1 LSLLRHDFFSHENIV
16 NVLDQSSAVGIIACG
31 ETLCII
37 AGLFDLSV
45 SSIAAFC
52 GIIMID
58 LSNKIGLW
66 PGVIIGLALGVTMGA
81 INGLIVH
88 YGRINP
94 LIATLASGILFGG
107 LATVFVNGMIISAN
121 HASFGVFGEV
131 SPLDGV
137 TVPTWLWLGVIILT
151 WILLSGTTFGR
162 SLFALGGN
170 PQAARLSGLRISFIR
185 ISVYAISGGCAAIG
199 GLIIASQ
206 TLNADPTMA
215 SGLDLTAIAAAVV
228 GGTSI
233 SGGEGAI
240 WRAAIGVLILTVIS
254 NGFDLLGLNSNYL
267 LVVQGAIIIFAVG
280 FDQLLRRRAT

>member
-1 LSLLRHDFFSHENIV
+1 
-16 NVLDQSSAVGIIACG
+16 
-31 ETLCII
+31 
-37 AGLFDLSV
+37 
-45 SSIAAFC
+45 
-52 GIIMID
+52 
-58 LSNKIGLW
+58 
-66 PGVIIGLALGVTMGA
+66 
-81 INGLIVH
+81 
-88 YGRINP
+88 
-94 LIATLASGILFGG
+94 
-107 LATVFVNGMIISAN
+107 
-121 HASFGVFGEV
+121 V